1 MKWNTIHIDYLIVG
15 SGLIMV
21 YMNDSSIFSDDFHN
35 LHLLHKPSK
44 GETKIHQQKNVN
56 TMSNTVFKVGFLD
69 FNFFST
75 TERSEECSRLQIWT
89 VWCECWYS
97 DYIERWETNLRCD
110 QVWRWLVGGYTR
122 LHYNI
127 ITTLITTP
135 QTVLG
140 AK

>member
-1 MKWNTIHIDYLIVG
+1 
-15 SGLIMV
+15 MV

-89 VWCECWYS
+89 VCCEC
-97 DYIERWETNLRCD
+97 
-110 QVWRWLVGGYTR
+110 
-122 LHYNI
+122 
-127 ITTLITTP
+127 
-135 QTVLG
+135 
-140 AK
+140 